1 MTWFCGMCGT
11 VPMRTRSARDASAR
25 PPYPLFVAARIAE
38 RTLKRA
44 PFFVRISR
52 PHERIQLG
60 PVDNQQVQ
68 MKAAESA
75 TNDENRSESLS

>member
-1 MTWFCGMCGT
+1 MADAQTFHREVVRPIT
-11 VPMRTRSARDASAR
+11 AARDDVHALVSLPKFYR
-25 PPYPLFVAARIAE
+25 LR
-38 RTLKRA
+38 
-44 PFFVRISR
+44 
-52 PHERIQLG
+52 LG